1 MRKQIL
7 ALLAVAL
14 LGADARDD
22 VKKEQA
28 KFKGRWT
35 VLSFEND
42 KGKNPVTK
50 SAVEFTGDMMFIAL
64 EGSESIKAAYQV
76 DPGKNPREIDL
87 VPTNGLFKGKTC
99 PGIYDLAG
107 DTLKLCVSNKGP
119 RPKAFKPDA
128 ASETNILELKRVKP

>member
-1 MRKQIL
+1 MRIQIM

-14 LGADARDD
+14 LGADAKDD
-22 VKKEQA
+22 AKKEQA
-28 KFKGRWT
+28 KLKGRWT

-42 KGKNPVTK
+42 KGKNAVTN
-50 SAVEFTGDMMFIAL
+50 STVVFTLDMMVIAL
-64 EGSESIKAAYQV
+64 EGSETIKAAYQV

-87 VPTNGLFKGKTC
+87 VPTNGSFKGKTC
-99 PGIYDLAG
+99 PGIYELTG

-128 ASETNILELKRVKP
+128 ASETNIIELKRFKP